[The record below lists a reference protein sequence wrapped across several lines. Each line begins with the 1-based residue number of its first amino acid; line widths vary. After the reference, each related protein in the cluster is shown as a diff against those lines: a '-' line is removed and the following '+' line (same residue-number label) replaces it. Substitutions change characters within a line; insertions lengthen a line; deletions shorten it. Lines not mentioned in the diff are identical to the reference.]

1 MTRRVDALCARASW
15 PAVLA
20 LREDCRAALARG
32 KQLWPIAS
40 YCEYRLALEAPA
52 ALAAQVLVPEAGRF
66 ALGPLTE
73 VVAVHHTWAELE
85 PHVGDGPVPA
95 LAAHER
101 VVRGEDLRGVDVLP
115 VLELPLVLQ
124 GWEPP
129 YPLADYKADEADF
142 ASPSLPALV
151 DAPLHDAPVRVDADA
166 TDALRGV
173 ASVWATESNGRVEAM
188 CVDGDALGAI
198 RALGVLRARVAPIP
212 GGDALAL
219 LAWAAASGGAHGRRR
234 GMAPGRFAAWG
245 AAVAVAGELDQWPLH
260 PDDVGD
266 IVTEH
271 LRWYAWD
278 AHEPDT
284 GWSIRLAVEDV
295 DRGRSYALA
304 ATDAA

>member
-52 ALAAQVLVPEAGRF
+52 ALAAQVLGPEAGRF
-66 ALGPLTE
+66 ALGPLSE
-73 VVAVHHTWAELE
+73 VVAVSHTWAELE
-85 PHVGDGPVPA
+85 PHVGDGPVSA

-101 VVRGEDLRGVDVLP
+101 AVRGEDLRGADVLP

-124 GWEPP
+124 DWEPP
-129 YPLADYKADEADF
+129 YPLADYKPDEADF
-142 ASPSLPALV
+142 PSPALPPLL
-151 DAPLHDAPVRVDADA
+151 DAPLHESAVVEDAEG
-166 TDALRGV
+166 TDALRAV
-173 ASVWATESNGRVEAM
+173 ASVWATESNGRVEAV

-198 RALGVLRARVAPIP
+198 RALGVPRARVTPIP
-212 GGDALAL
+212 GSDALAL

-234 GMAPGRFAAWG
+234 GMAPGRFAAWW

-260 PDDVGD
+260 PGDVGD
-266 IVTEH
+266 IVAEH

-284 GWSIRLAVEDV
+284 GWTIRVAVEDA
-295 DRGRSYALA
+295 DRSRSYALA